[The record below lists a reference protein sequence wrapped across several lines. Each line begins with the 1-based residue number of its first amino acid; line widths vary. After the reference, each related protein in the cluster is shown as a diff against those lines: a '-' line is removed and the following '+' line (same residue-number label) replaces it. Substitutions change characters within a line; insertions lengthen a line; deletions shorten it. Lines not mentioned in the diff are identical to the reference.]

1 MFAELMPGIDPEI
14 VDKEGQGAENH
25 SMKVDGGSQPE
36 SHEQLGS
43 ISSHDMMIMNEA
55 AQAMVANGSGY
66 GQLGHQDGGGR
77 VQGDGR
83 SNELK
88 NAVGLNQMA
97 AHVNGL
103 DDGNG
108 ANGGANA
115 ANGGNG
121 SGGTSGASRASDP
134 TSANTTSGNGSTGQG
149 AGGLKSRRIRVHWT
163 ERETR
168 DLWQGCQIH
177 GVGNWKKILL
187 DPQFQFN
194 NRTAVDLKDRFR
206 THFPEDYARFYPNAR
221 THKNKK
227 WKSSS
232 SGGPP
237 NDGQIPQQVPRE
249 DRYAEAKALVKINRK
264 ERMAFTPEDDERLLE
279 GLARYGTAW
288 SKIQRDPNLGFSNR
302 RSTDLRD
309 RYRNAFPDR
318 YTRAGYRGRKRPTSN
333 TSARA
338 TTSTTDGGSQNS
350 NSNTAA
356 PESTTNANNDE
367 RSDVYRTA
375 REAYQPPPP
384 QANQYMVTGLQ
395 DTSAGDYASYNIA
408 EEAVLH
414 YVTRRNEGT
423 G

>member
-1 MFAELMPGIDPEI
+1 MASRAGRTDGGVDHNRDMFAELMPGIDPEI
-14 VDKEGQGAENH
+14 VDKEGQGSENH
-25 SMKVDGGSQPE
+25 GMKVDGGSQPD

-55 AQAMVANGSGY
+55 AQAMVANSSGY

-83 SNELK
+83 
-88 NAVGLNQMA
+88 MA
-97 AHVNGL
+97 PHVNGL
-103 DDGNG
+103 NDANG
-108 ANGGANA
+108 ANGAN
-115 ANGGNG
+115 
-121 SGGTSGASRASDP
+121 GTSGASRDSGP
-134 TSANTTSGNGSTGQG
+134 TGVNTSGGNGSTSQG
-149 AGGLKSRRIRVHWT
+149 SGGVKSRRIRVHWT

-206 THFPEDYARFYPNAR
+206 THFPEEYARFYPNAR

-232 SGGPP
+232 GSP
-237 NDGQIPQQVPRE
+237 NDEQMPQQVPRE

-333 TSARA
+333 TTARVA
-338 TTSTTDGGSQNS
+338 TTTTASGSQNS

-356 PESTTNANNDE
+356 PGSTTNANNASPVNDE

-375 REAYQPPPP
+375 REAYQPPS
-384 QANQYMVTGLQ
+384 QANQYVVTGLQ
-395 DTSAGDYASYNIA
+395 DTPAGDYASYNIA